1 MDKAERT
8 ATIGTVIALI
18 VGTLLGLAG
27 SDGGSELGG
36 LPVFLLLTIIAFGVN
51 VAAFVPS
58 FLLRTEHYYDLV
70 GSMTYIGTAILA
82 LVLSDGL
89 DRRSVIIGVL
99 VLIWAGRLGSFL
111 FRRVKR
117 VGKDGRFDKIKQS
130 FPRFLTM
137 WVVQGLWVTAT
148 AGAAY
153 AAITSGSKQ
162 SFGVLGIIGLAIWVA
177 GFTIEVIAD
186 RQKTAFKKDAAN
198 NGKFINTG
206 LWAWSRHPNYFG
218 EITLWTGMA
227 LIALPALQGWQYATL
242 ISPLFVYFLL
252 TRISGV
258 TMLERRSDK
267 KWGGEADYETYKA
280 TTPVLVPQPPK

>member
-89 DRRSVIIGVL
+89 DARSVIIGVL

>member
-148 AGAAY
+148 ASAAY